1 MKLHFDKLKSKF
13 SKWGK
18 CFGHRPRIK
27 SLMRQLN
34 ITKSRLLKFPNKTE
48 SSVMKDMGL
57 RKTIFKHLK
66 DSFLQ
71 TQRHLT
77 NILTCT

>member
-1 MKLHFDKLKSKF
+1 
-13 SKWGK
+13 
-18 CFGHRPRIK
+18 
-27 SLMRQLN
+27 MRQLN
-34 ITKSRLLKFPNKTE
+34 ITKSRLLKFPNETE

-66 DSFLQ
+66 DGFLQ